1 MLRSLNRHLTG
12 RGARGRRGGTPS
24 YTRLGMRTL
33 GRSIVLLVVTAVMVP
48 LVTGGTVLAALLF
61 LPLPASLP
69 PARPGVEALVS
80 RIYDINGNE
89 IGVFRQFDST
99 KPVGRADI
107 PEVLKQAV
115 IAAEDRRFYEHSGV
129 DVWGTARA
137 LWADVRSQ
145 EVLQGGSTI
154 TQQYVKN
161 AYVGDERSLSR
172 KVREA
177 VVASQ
182 LDRQVDKDEILFRYL
197 ERIYLGEGAYGV
209 GAAAETYFHKAVS
222 DLSVSEA
229 ALLAGL
235 IPAPSRYEP
244 RGNPALAE
252 EKRMFVL
259 DAMLAEAM
267 ITPEQHAEAAL
278 QRVWLASADA
288 TPPAGGATVVH
299 PREQAE
305 TPYPYFVD
313 YLQRYLDLRYGEDA
327 VYQQGLRIYTT
338 LDPRIQEEA
347 ERSVGE
353 TLSGTE
359 PPLEMSLVAVEPLT
373 GFVKGLVGGRDF
385 ASSRVNL
392 ALGAAGGGS
401 GRQPGSSFKPFVL
414 ARALETG
421 VSPTRTYSGR
431 SPLAIGDYNAQNYGG
446 DSYGRVDLRTAT
458 SKSINTAYVQLINDV
473 GVQETMELAKRMGI
487 STSDYREGFHGLS
500 IALGSLDVSPLD
512 MASAFGVF
520 AARGERA
527 EPTPVVRVLDTEG
540 NVLEDNAEPE
550 RSRVLEEI
558 TADNVN
564 QILQGVLEAGGTAG
578 DNGIDRPAAGKTG
591 TAQDNGNA
599 WFVGYTPT
607 LSTSVWMGYSDAPRP
622 MRDIGGVRGGI
633 TGGSL
638 PATTWESFMRGALAD
653 VPVTDF
659 TEPAPITDLADIL
672 RRRARGGFDL
682 RALKQAEA
690 TGAGVYVEEL
700 PALEVEAPS
709 STTTTLPG
717 RDGGRNNGDEEPD
730 SFLDRLVPDSDR
742 NRPDDRDDDEE
753 DANDARRNRN
763 RDGAG
768 R

>member
-1 MLRSLNRHLTG
+1 M
-12 RGARGRRGGTPS
+12 
-24 YTRLGMRTL
+24 RLL
-33 GRSIVLLVVTAVMVP
+33 GRSVFLVVITAVVVP
-48 LVTGGTVLAALLF
+48 LAGASTVLAALLF

-69 PARPGVEALVS
+69 QARPGVEALIS

-89 IGVFRQFDST
+89 IGEFRQFDTT
-99 KPVGRADI
+99 KPVAPGDV
-107 PEVLKQAV
+107 PEILKQAV
-115 IAAEDRRFYEHSGV
+115 IAGEDRRFYSHSGV

-137 LWADVRSQ
+137 LWADIENQ
-145 EVLQGGSTI
+145 EVVQGGSTI

-161 AYVGDERSLSR
+161 AYVGDERTLSR
-172 KVREA
+172 KIREA
-177 VVASQ
+177 ILASQ

-209 GAAAETYFHKAVS
+209 GAAAETYFHKPVS
-222 DLSVSEA
+222 ELSLSEA

-252 EKRMFVL
+252 ERRTVIL
-259 DAMLAEAM
+259 DAMLEEEM
-267 ITPEQHAEAAL
+267 ISPDEHAEAAA
-278 QRVWLASADA
+278 QRVWLATPGA
-288 TPPAGGATVVH
+288 TPPPGGVTVIH

-305 TPYPYFVD
+305 TAFPYFVD
-313 YLQRYLDLRYGEDA
+313 YLQRYLAERYGEDA
-327 VYQQGLRIYTT
+327 VDQEGLRIYTT
-338 LDPRIQEEA
+338 LDPRIQAEA
-347 ERSVGE
+347 ERAVAE
-353 TLSGTE
+353 TLEGTE

-401 GRQPGSSFKPFVL
+401 GRQPGSAFKPFVL
-414 ARALETG
+414 AQAMEEG
-421 VSPTRTYSGR
+421 ISPTRTYSGR
-431 SPLAIGDYNAQNYGG
+431 SPSIFGDYEAQNYGG
-446 DSYGRVDLRTAT
+446 SSYGPVDLRTAT
-458 SKSINTAYVQLINDV
+458 RKSVNTAFVALMEDV
-473 GVQETMELAKRMGI
+473 GVPETMALAKRMGI
-487 STSDYREGFHGLS
+487 STADYQEGTHGLS
-500 IALGSLDVSPLD
+500 IALGSLDVAPLD

-527 EPTPVVRVLDTEG
+527 EATPVVRVLDADG

-550 RSRVLEEI
+550 RQRVLEEI

-564 QILQGVLEAGGTAG
+564 EIMQGVLEAGGTAG

-607 LSTSVWMGYSDAPRP
+607 LSTSVWMGYSDAPRE
-622 MRDIGGVRGGI
+622 MRNIGGVRGGI

-638 PATTWESFMRGALAD
+638 PAATWESFMRGALAD

-672 RRRARGGFDL
+672 RRRSRGGYDI
-682 RALKQAEA
+682 RRVMEPRG
-690 TGAGVYVEEL
+690 TEAGVYVEDL
-700 PALEVEAPS
+700 PAPAVNAPT
-709 STTTTLPG
+709 STTTT
-717 RDGGRNNGDEEPD
+717 
-730 SFLDRLVPDSDR
+730 VPE
-742 NRPDDRDDDEE
+742 DDETE
-753 DANDARRNRN
+753 DGDDGEDDAR
-763 RDGAG
+763 GALLDSLFPRQDDENDPPSRSRRSG
-768 R
+768 D

>member
-1 MLRSLNRHLTG
+1 
-12 RGARGRRGGTPS
+12 
-24 YTRLGMRTL
+24 MRVL
-33 GRSIVLLVVTAVMVP
+33 GRSLVLILVTAVLVP
-48 LVTGGTVLAALLF
+48 LVGAGTVLAALLF

-69 PARPGVEALVS
+69 PAKPGVEALIS

-89 IGVFRQFDST
+89 IGQFRQFDST
-99 KPVGRADI
+99 KPVEPADI

-115 IAAEDRRFYEHSGV
+115 ITAEDRRFYEHSGV

-145 EVLQGGSTI
+145 QVLQGGSTI

-161 AYVGDERSLSR
+161 AYVGNERSVSR

-177 VVASQ
+177 ILASQ

-222 DLSVSEA
+222 ELTLSEA

-244 RGNPALAE
+244 RGNADLAE
-252 EKRMFVL
+252 ERRMLVL
-259 DAMLAEAM
+259 DTMLGEGV
-267 ITPEQHAEAAL
+267 ISSEEHAEAAS
-278 QRVWLASADA
+278 QPVWLATGD
-288 TPPAGGATVVH
+288 TIPPEGGATVVY
-299 PREQAE
+299 PRQQAE
-305 TPYPYFVD
+305 TAYPYFVD
-313 YLQRYLDLRYGEDA
+313 YLQRHLAERYGEDA

-392 ALGAAGGGS
+392 ALGTAGGGS
-401 GRQPGSSFKPFVL
+401 GRQPGSAFKPFVL
-414 ARALETG
+414 AQALEEG
-421 VSPTRTYSGR
+421 IIPTRSYSGA
-431 SPLAIGDYNAQNYGG
+431 SPMNIGGTSFSNFGG
-446 DSYGRVDLRTAT
+446 SSYGQIDLRSAT
-458 SKSINTAYVQLINDV
+458 RQSVNTAYVQLLEDV
-473 GVQETMELAKRMGI
+473 GVQETMNLAQRMGI
-487 STSDYREGFHGLS
+487 STSDYQEGFHGLS
-500 IALGSLDVSPLD
+500 IALGSLDVAPID

-527 EPTPVVRVLDTEG
+527 EPTPVVRVLDAEG

-550 RSRVLEEI
+550 RTRVLEEI

-564 QILQGVLEAGGTAG
+564 EILRGVLESGGTAG

-591 TAQDNGNA
+591 TTDENKNA

-607 LSTSVWMGYSDAPRP
+607 LSTSVWMGYSDVPRP
-622 MRDIGGVRGGI
+622 LEGIKGVRSV

-638 PATTWESFMRGALAD
+638 PAATWESFMRGALAD

-672 RRRARGGFDL
+672 RRRSRGGFDV
-682 RALKQAEA
+682 RALREAEG
-690 TGAGVYVEEL
+690 TPPGVYVEEP
-700 PALEVEAPS
+700 PAPAVEAPTS
-709 STTTTLPG
+709 ATTQPG
-717 RDGGRNNGDEEPD
+717 RDD
-730 SFLDRLVPDSDR
+730 
-742 NRPDDRDDDEE
+742 DDRDGEREDVDSFIDRLFPDQRSGDD
-753 DANDARRNRN
+753 DDGDGDDDGDTS
-763 RDGAG
+763 RDGNQD
-768 R
+768 RSRRPSRSD